1 MSIRD
6 FEDRPVVQDGVEAL
20 ESRSTQEEE
29 AEEQEG
35 EEEEEEEEGQGDEE
49 EEIPEG
55 EVLITRD
62 TFIEDLEYAGA
73 TRAEQ
78 MVITGEDGENQYLP
92 VPSSIRKSGIVPD
105 GYAVDLIMDPLILV
119 ASLKKS
125 GVKYESQLPAELL
138 QNLKDTIM
146 SANNMCIVPISIWEG
161 KLEAIGHSVAMG
173 EKEGEE
179 EEDEAGENEA

>member
-1 MSIRD
+1 MSIRNL
-6 FEDRPVVQDGVEAL
+6 EDRAAVQDDVEAV

-29 AEEQEG
+29 IEEVEG
-35 EEEEEEEEGQGDEE
+35 EEEEEEDQEDEE
-49 EEIPEG
+49 EQVPEG

-73 TRAEQ
+73 TRAER
-78 MVITGEDGENQYLP
+78 MVITDENGENQYLP

-119 ASLKKS
+119 ASLRKS
-125 GVKYESQLPAELL
+125 GVKYESQLPGDLL
-138 QNLKDTIM
+138 QNLKGTIM
-146 SANNMCIVPISIWEG
+146 AANNLCIVPISIWEG

-173 EKEGEE
+173 EKKGEE
-179 EEDEAGENEA
+179 EEDEAGANEA

>member
-6 FEDRPVVQDGVEAL
+6 LEDRPAVQDGVEAL

-29 AEEQEG
+29 G
-35 EEEEEEEEGQGDEE
+35 EEEEGEEEEGQGDEE

-62 TFIEDLEYAGA
+62 TFIENLEYAGA
-73 TRAEQ
+73 TLAER
-78 MVITGEDGENQYLP
+78 MVITDENGENQY
-92 VPSSIRKSGIVPD
+92 PSRSVQYPEEWDCARWVC
-105 GYAVDLIMDPLILV
+105 YLIMDPLVLV
-119 ASLKKS
+119 ASLRKS

-179 EEDEAGENEA
+179 EEGEAGENEP